1 VPTPPSR
8 NPFAVLRR
16 HREYRIF
23 WTGQTAS
30 LVGTWMQAMAQ
41 GWLALQLSNSAL
53 VVGLVAA
60 MNALPMLLF
69 SFHAGALVDRGD
81 RLAIVTW
88 AQRIFLLEATTLFL
102 LTWSGLI
109 TVPLLLVLA
118 AVHGACATVEIPAR
132 QSFVYELVGR
142 EDLQPA
148 IALNSS
154 GFNLAR
160 VIGPAIGGVVIANL
174 GIAACFGLN
183 AVSYGFVLFGL
194 RTISAGRATIERAV
208 TVRESFEWRARTVM
222 LSVRDAIT
230 SSNASA
236 LDGLRYL
243 LRPGLVR
250 DLLGV
255 VTVGAIF
262 GGPIITLMPV
272 FARERLGL
280 GAGGYGSLL
289 SALGVGGVIGALLLA
304 GPLAQAK
311 RGRLITVAAIAYPAL
326 LLTLALSDVT
336 WLALVILPLVG
347 VMLILFNS
355 LANSMLQLLVADE
368 YRGRLMAL
376 YGLIVIGLSQSV
388 GALTA
393 GAAARAFGVQWA
405 VGGGAVVVLVY
416 AAITLRRRPEIRRA

>member
-1 VPTPPSR
+1 MPAARASR

-16 HREYRIF
+16 HREYRQF

-30 LVGTWMQAMAQ
+30 LVGTWMQSMAQ
-41 GWLALQLSNSAL
+41 GWLALQLSDSAL

-69 SFHAGALVDRGD
+69 SFHAGALADRSD
-81 RLAIVTW
+81 KLRLVTW
-88 AQRIFLLEATTLFL
+88 AQRIFLGEAVVLWA
-102 LTWSGLI
+102 LTASGAI
-109 TVPLLLVLA
+109 TVPLLLLLA
-118 AVHGACATVEIPAR
+118 AVHGACATIEIPAR
-132 QSFVYELVGR
+132 QALLIELVGR

-160 VIGPAIGGVVIANL
+160 VVGPAIGGVVIARL
-174 GIAACFGLN
+174 GLAWCFGLN
-183 AVSYGFVLFGL
+183 AVSYGFVLVGL
-194 RTISAGRATIERAV
+194 RTIAAGRPPAARAARDTLEWQLRALGAT
-208 TVRESFEWRARTVM
+208 
-222 LSVRDAIT
+222 VRDAIRA
-230 SSNASA
+230 SNASA

-250 DLLGV
+250 DLLSV

-272 FARERLGL
+272 FARERLAL

-289 SALGVGGVIGALLLA
+289 SALGVGGVTGALLLA
-304 GPLAQAK
+304 GPLSQAR
-311 RGRLITVAAIAYPAL
+311 RGRLLTVSAIAYPTLLLLLAASRATWFAL
-326 LLTLALSDVT
+326 LV
-336 WLALVILPLVG
+336 LPLLG
-347 VMLILFNS
+347 VSLIVFNS
-355 LANSMLQLLVADE
+355 LANGMLQLLVDDA

-376 YGLIVIGLSQSV
+376 YGLIIIGLSQSV

-393 GAAARAFGVQWA
+393 GALARAFGVAWA
-405 VGGGAVVVLVY
+405 VGLGAIVLLVY
-416 AAITLRRRPEIRRA
+416 AVVLLRRRPELRRA

>member
-1 VPTPPSR
+1 VST
-8 NPFAVLRR
+8 NPFAVLSR

-23 WTGQTAS
+23 WFGQTAS
-30 LVGTWMQAMAQ
+30 LIGTWMQSMAQ
-41 GWLALQLSNSAL
+41 GWLALELSGSAL

-60 MNALPMLLF
+60 VNALPMLLF

-88 AQRIFLLEATTLFL
+88 AQRIFLLEATVLWL
-102 LTWSGLI
+102 LTWSGQI
-109 TVPLLLVLA
+109 TIPLLLVLA

-142 EDLQPA
+142 NDLQAA

-160 VIGPAIGGVVIANL
+160 IIGPAVGGVVIARVGL
-174 GIAACFGLN
+174 AACFGLN
-183 AVSYGFVLFGL
+183 AASYGFVLLGL
-194 RTISAGRATIERAV
+194 RAISTGRTRPGLTA
-208 TVRESFEWRARTVM
+208 TVRASFEWRVRTVAV
-222 LSVRDAIT
+222 SVREAVV
-230 SSNASA
+230 SSNRSA

-289 SALGVGGVIGALLLA
+289 SALGVGGVCGALLLA
-304 GPLAQAK
+304 GPLSQAR

-326 LLTLALSDVT
+326 LLALAMSRVM

-347 VMLILFNS
+347 MMLILFNS
-355 LANSMLQLLVADE
+355 LANSMLQLLVADA

-376 YGLIVIGLSQSV
+376 YGLIIIGLSQSA

-393 GAAARAFGVQWA
+393 GAMARAFGVQWA
-405 VGGGAVVVLVY
+405 VGIGALIVLAY
-416 AAITLRRRPEIRRA
+416 ASVTLHRRPELRRA

>member
-1 VPTPPSR
+1 MTAAPSR
-8 NPFAVLRR
+8 NPFAVLAR

-30 LVGTWMQAMAQ
+30 LVGTWMQSMAQ
-41 GWLALQLSNSAL
+41 GWLALQLSDSAL

-60 MNALPMLLF
+60 MNAMPMLLF

-88 AQRIFLLEATTLFL
+88 AQRIFLLEATALWL

-142 EDLQPA
+142 DDLQPA

-160 VIGPAIGGVVIANL
+160 VVGPAIGGVVIAKL
-174 GIAACFGLN
+174 GLAWCFGIN

-194 RTISAGRATIERAV
+194 HTIAKERVAAAHHTFEFAV
-208 TVRESFEWRARTVM
+208 QAIARTV
-222 LSVRDAIT
+222 RDAVHA
-230 SSNASA
+230 SNASA
-236 LDGLRYL
+236 IEGLRYL

-262 GGPIITLMPV
+262 GGPVIPLMPV

-280 GAGGYGSLL
+280 GAGGYGTLL
-289 SALGVGGVIGALLLA
+289 SAIGIGGVIGALLLA
-304 GPLAQAK
+304 GPLSQAR
-311 RGRLITVAAIAYPAL
+311 RGRLLTVAAIAYPTL
-326 LLTLALSDVT
+326 LFALSLSRVT
-336 WLALVILPLVG
+336 WVALAVLPFVG
-347 VMLILFNS
+347 MMLIVFNS

-376 YGLIVIGLSQSV
+376 YGLIIIGLSQSV

-393 GAAARAFGVQWA
+393 GAMARAFGVQWA
-405 VGGGAVVVLVY
+405 VGGGAVVVLGY
-416 AAITLRRRPEIRRA
+416 AAVTLRRRPELRRS

>member
-1 VPTPPSR
+1 VIT
-8 NPFAVLRR
+8 NPFAVLSR

-23 WTGQTAS
+23 WFGQTAS
-30 LVGTWMQAMAQ
+30 LVGTWMQSMAQ
-41 GWLALQLSNSAL
+41 GWLALELSGSAL

-60 MNALPMLLF
+60 VNALPMLLF

-88 AQRIFLLEATTLFL
+88 AQRIFLLEATVLWL
-102 LTWSGLI
+102 LTWSGQI
-109 TVPLLLVLA
+109 TIPLLLVLA

-142 EDLQPA
+142 NDLQAA

-160 VIGPAIGGVVIANL
+160 IIGPAVGGVVIARVGL
-174 GIAACFGLN
+174 AACFGLN
-183 AVSYGFVLFGL
+183 AASYGFVLLGL
-194 RTISAGRATIERAV
+194 RAISTGRTRRGLTA
-208 TVRESFEWRARTVM
+208 TVRASFEWRVRTMAV
-222 LSVRDAIT
+222 SVRDAVV
-230 SSNASA
+230 SSNRSA

-289 SALGVGGVIGALLLA
+289 SALGVGGVCGALLLA
-304 GPLAQAK
+304 GPLSQAR

-326 LLTLALSDVT
+326 LLALAMSRVM

-347 VMLILFNS
+347 MMLILFNS
-355 LANSMLQLLVADE
+355 LANSMLQLLVADA

-376 YGLIVIGLSQSV
+376 YGLIIIGLSQSA

-393 GAAARAFGVQWA
+393 GAMARAFGVQWA
-405 VGGGAVVVLVY
+405 VGIGALIVLAY
-416 AAITLRRRPEIRRA
+416 ASVTLHRRPELRRA